1 MVAPELVRGNCGGVT
16 LLGDPNRPGGVTL
29 AFTERTGGVSKGGY
43 SSLNLG
49 GASVTNDDEVNVSEN
64 LRRALAAIGAE
75 DLVGELIRPK
85 QVHGDRVVVIG
96 EPGLSAEEGR
106 RAVREGADAVVCL
119 LPKVPVLLC
128 FADCV
133 PVVLVAKD
141 AFAVVHSG
149 WRGTMARIAGKALR
163 ALAEVAGCSVT
174 EVLAYV
180 GPHVRGRDY
189 EVSEELAYR
198 FRHEFGEE
206 VVVGERNLDLLAAIR
221 KTLALEG
228 LPLQRVV
235 AVEESTITCTDRF
248 FSYRVSGG
256 ACGRHGALACLGTAW
271 PRAMEWQQ

>member
-29 AFTERTGGVSKGGY
+29 AFTERTGGVSTGS

-49 GASVTNDDEVNVSEN
+49 GVDVTNDDEANVSEN
-64 LRRALAAIGAE
+64 RRRALAAIGAE
-75 DLVGELIRPK
+75 DLLDELICPK

-96 EPGLSAEEGR
+96 GTGLSAEEGR
-106 RAVREGADAVVCL
+106 SVVREGADAVVCL

-133 PVVLVAKD
+133 PVVLVAKG

-149 WRGTMARIAGKALR
+149 WRGTMARIVGKTLR
-163 ALAEVAGCSVT
+163 ALVNATGCNAT

-180 GPHVRGRDY
+180 GPHARAHDY
-189 EVSEELAYR
+189 AVSEELASE
-198 FRHEFGEE
+198 FRREFGQE

-221 KTLALEG
+221 KTLAQEG
-228 LPLQRVV
+228 MPPQCV
-235 AVEESTITCTDRF
+235 AAVKESTITCTDRF
-248 FSYRVSGG
+248 FSYRASHGS
-256 ACGRHGALACLGTAW
+256 CGRHGALACLGTTWAS
-271 PRAMEWQQ
+271 AMEWQK